1 MLINVIVGVVHFFAS
16 VFLIVFI
23 LLHSGRGSGLSDMFG
38 GAGAGGALAGGTVV
52 ERNLDRMTIVVAL
65 VFTFASVFLALRL
78 QPAQVLSSDTGADTP
93 VTVPGDAGTP
103 TDSLPVDVQPP
114 APGSPTGEVPPG
126 QGSAP
131 APVQAPP
138 G

>member
-16 VFLIVFI
+16 VFLVVFI

-78 QPAQVLSSDTGADTP
+78 QPPQVLPSDTGADTP
-93 VTVPGDAGTP
+93 VTAPGDAESP
-103 TDSLPVDVQPP
+103 TDSLPVDVQQPVPGGPAGEGPASTP
-114 APGSPTGEVPPG
+114 APTNPG
-126 QGSAP
+126 
-131 APVQAPP
+131 
-138 G
+138 

>member
-1 MLINVIVGVVHFFAS
+1 MLINVIIGVVQVFAS
-16 VFLIVFI
+16 IFLIVFI

-65 VFTFASVFLALRL
+65 IFTFTSVFLALRL
-78 QPAQVLSSDTGADTP
+78 QPPPMPATDPGTGTETP
-93 VTVPGDAGTP
+93 VTAPGEGGVP
-103 TDSLPVDVQPP
+103 TDSLPVDVAPP
-114 APGSPTGEVPPG
+114 TQGEAPFGDAPA
-126 QGSAP
+126 SAP
-131 APVQAPP
+131 ASPP

>member
-1 MLINVIVGVVHFFAS
+1 MLINVIIGVIQVFAS
-16 VFLIVFI
+16 IFLIVFI

-65 VFTFASVFLALRL
+65 IFTFSSVFLALRL
-78 QPAQVLSSDTGADTP
+78 QPDAMPAPDPGTGTETP
-93 VTVPGDAGTP
+93 VTVPGDVGTP
-103 TDSLPVDVQPP
+103 TDSLPVDV
-114 APGSPTGEVPPG
+114 APPG
-126 QGSAP
+126 GDAPASAP
-131 APVQAPP
+131 ASPP

>member
-1 MLINVIVGVVHFFAS
+1 MLINVIIGVVHFFAS
-16 VFLIVFI
+16 VFLVVFI

-65 VFTFASVFLALRL
+65 IFTFASVFLALRL
-78 QPAQVLSSDTGADTP
+78 QPASVPVPTTDSDTP
-93 VTVPGDAGTP
+93 VTAPGEAGTP
-103 TDSLPVDVQPP
+103 TDSLPVDVNP
-114 APGSPTGEVPPG
+114 ATPGDIPSGD
-126 QGSAP
+126 AP
-131 APVQAPP
+131 ASVPAQTNP

>member
-1 MLINVIVGVVHFFAS
+1 MLINVIIGVIQVFAS
-16 VFLIVFI
+16 IFLIVFI

-65 VFTFASVFLALRL
+65 IFAFTSVFLALRL
-78 QPAQVLSSDTGADTP
+78 DPGPAPVDAGTGTETP
-93 VTVPGDAGTP
+93 VTTPGEAGTP
-103 TDSLPVDVQPP
+103 ADSLPPGVTPP
-114 APGSPTGEVPPG
+114 VGEVPG
-126 QGSAP
+126 GEAP
-131 APVQAPP
+131 ATAPASPP

>member
-1 MLINVIVGVVHFFAS
+1 MLINVIIGVVHFFAS

-65 VFTFASVFLALRL
+65 IFTFASVFLALRL
-78 QPAQVLSSDTGADTP
+78 QPTQVTTTDTGTNTP
-93 VTVPGDAGTP
+93 VTAPGDVGTP
-103 TDSLPVDVQPP
+103 TDSLPVDVNPP
-114 APGSPTGEVPPG
+114 SDVPTGGAPTGDSP
-126 QGSAP
+126 AP
-131 APVQAPP
+131 APAPTNP

>member
-65 VFTFASVFLALRL
+65 VFAFASIFLALRL
-78 QPAQVLSSDTGADTP
+78 QPAQVLPAGDGSDTPATL
-93 VTVPGDAGTP
+93 PGDTGTP
-103 TDSLPVDVQPP
+103 TDSLPVDINPSSP
-114 APGSPTGEVPPG
+114 AGPTGGAPTGDGSVPVAPQTNPG
-126 QGSAP
+126 
-131 APVQAPP
+131 
-138 G
+138 